1 MRLLYV
7 TEEVP
12 NRDPVHGNGSAM
24 IPYEVL
30 RHLPEDVEVTLLTYS
45 SEVAVPAEIRERC
58 VELILVAPRRRVGAA
73 LLSLL
78 TPLSIGAATRVTG
91 TARRTVLELS
101 ARADVTLLHGPH
113 VAPLAHVV
121 RGPLVLQVVD
131 PWSLRVRMEAGM
143 ARGLRALYR
152 RRKARQALVSERTL
166 PSRARLLTVG
176 QRDAATWSAE
186 VGRPVASLGN
196 GVDSVA
202 LAATPPSVPT
212 VSFVGSL
219 SYRPNVESAKVLVRE
234 IAPRVWERVPE
245 MRVVI
250 AGRQP
255 DVEVLALASDQ
266 VEVRA
271 NVPSVSEVFLSS
283 SVAVFADR
291 HGLGVRNS
299 VKEALAA
306 GVRVVASVSAAR
318 EQEPH
323 PLLTVAA
330 DEGELVELV
339 VVALTSPRPV
349 VLPGQE
355 GLRSWSQVAA
365 DYLRECQ
372 HAASDDRAP
381 SSGSRA

>member
-1 MRLLYV
+1 
-7 TEEVP
+7 
-12 NRDPVHGNGSAM
+12 
-24 IPYEVL
+24 
-30 RHLPEDVEVTLLTYS
+30 
-45 SEVAVPAEIRERC
+45 
-58 VELILVAPRRRVGAA
+58 
-73 LLSLL
+73 
-78 TPLSIGAATRVTG
+78 
-91 TARRTVLELS
+91 
-101 ARADVTLLHGPH
+101 
-113 VAPLAHVV
+113 LAHVV